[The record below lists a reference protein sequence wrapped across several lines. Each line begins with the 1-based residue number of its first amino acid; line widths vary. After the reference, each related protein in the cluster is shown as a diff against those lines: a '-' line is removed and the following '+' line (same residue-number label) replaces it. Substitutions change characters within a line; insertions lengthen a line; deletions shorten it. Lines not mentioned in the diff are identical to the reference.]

1 MARKPG
7 TARSKQ
13 RGPFDFGLV
22 GAQPLC
28 YPPTHMAA
36 TPALKRGLRLRDLV
50 LFYVVVA
57 LNVRWTSAAAAAG
70 PSILVIWV
78 AALTCFFIP
87 LSASVMELSSR
98 HPDEGGIY
106 VWTRRAFGD
115 FTGFIAAWMYW
126 MSNLPFFASVLYFGA
141 ASVLIPFPR
150 QADRLN
156 GNPLY
161 FMAFA
166 AFWLTVIVVLN
177 IRGVDSGKWLNNVC
191 SIGSLLPL
199 FLLIVMAAVSWH
211 RFGSA
216 THFTAASLTPH
227 WSLDNAVFWSGVF
240 FAFCGIEAASA
251 MGDEIQ
257 NPRRTV
263 PWAILVSGI
272 IITAGYIG
280 GTAALL
286 VALPPEA
293 VSGLQGF
300 VNGLH
305 ALSERLGLGWVLTVV
320 ALLVGVNTVGSTAAN
335 LSSTSR
341 LPFVAGIDHYLP
353 PVFGSVHSRYRT
365 PWVAIAVYG
374 MASILVAIL
383 GQAGTTVRGAYAVL
397 VSMAVIS
404 NFIPYLLLFASMIKL
419 QNEPAG
425 PNVRRVPGKKPVAI
439 VLALVGF
446 IATATTIVLSLFPGA
461 DQPNKVLAVVKVAG
475 ATLIQLGLG
484 IAIFVAERRRARR
497 DTVIA

>member
-1 MARKPG
+1 LARKPG

-305 ALSERLGLGWVLTVV
+305 AMSERLGLGWVLTVV

-353 PVFGSVHSRYRT
+353 PIFGSVHSRYRT
-365 PWVAIAVYG
+365 PWIAIAVYG

-439 VLALVGF
+439 ALALVGF
-446 IATATTIVLSLFPGA
+446 VATATTIVLSLFPGA
-461 DQPNKVLAVVKVAG
+461 DQPNKALAVVKVAG